1 MTSSRALA
9 WPLLALLACVPASGA
24 EPVPVSSP
32 APEPTQAVDLV
43 SSPAP
48 EPTPEVAPE
57 PEQPASVI
65 ADSDIHTGKWIDAG
79 VQPGLATFAAE
90 LSSRPGTR
98 AQLDTTDAAGSIW
111 IGKLDGNGGRDVLI
125 YVPPNADNT
134 KPFELVFHFH
144 GTYSEAVAKPLPDM
158 PKREWV
164 GWDRLT
170 QTVAAIDELQA
181 TRGHNVA
188 LIYPISAGKRLEPG
202 HKGWSN
208 VAYDRMWMDGALPP
222 SYSDDFERLHE
233 ETVALLV
240 DTFGV
245 HPSKLP
251 ETVIAE
257 GHSAGGIALLNIA
270 IHGSPHVREYIFLDA
285 SFQSWA
291 DGCHAAVK
299 QTGASAKLTLVVTD
313 KGIADPFEGR
323 DPWCVDQEADAA
335 LWLERKS
342 WCASQDKA
350 DQEVPGCD
358 WTCAELEQRA
368 IEWRDDYEPWCAA
381 MRAGMQGVD
390 GVLLIETKVVHGD
403 HPRRFTGGLELPPDR
418 WATSGP

>member
-1 MTSSRALA
+1 MPSSRAL
-9 WPLLALLACVPASGA
+9 PCSLLALLACVPASGA
-24 EPVPVSSP
+24 EPTPVSTPLPEPAPEIAP
-32 APEPTQAVDLV
+32 APEPMQ
-43 SSPAP
+43 
-48 EPTPEVAPE
+48 EVTPE
-57 PEQPASVI
+57 PEPPPPVI
-65 ADSDIHTGKWIDAG
+65 ADSDIETGAWVDAG

-90 LSSRPGTR
+90 LSTTNGTP
-98 AQLDTTDAAGSIW
+98 SIW
-111 IGKLDGNGGRDVLI
+111 IGKLEGNGGRDVLI

-170 QTVAAIDELQA
+170 QTIAAIDELQA
-181 TRGHNVA
+181 KQPYNVA
-188 LIYPISAGKRLEPG
+188 LIYPFSAGKRLEPG

-208 VAYDRMWMDGALPP
+208 VAYDRMWMDGAAPP
-222 SYSDDFERLHE
+222 NYRDDFARLHDE
-233 ETVALLV
+233 SVALLV

-270 IHGSPHVREYIFLDA
+270 VHGSPHVREYIFLDA

-299 QTGASAKLTLVVTD
+299 GSGASAKLTLVVTD

-323 DPWCVDQEADAA
+323 DPWCIDQQADAA
-335 LWLERKS
+335 LWQERAS
-342 WCASQDKA
+342 WCATRA
-350 DQEVPGCD
+350 EQEVPGSD

-368 IEWRDDYEPWCAA
+368 IEWRDDYEPWCTA

-403 HPRRFTGGLELPPDR
+403 HPRRFSGGLELPADR
-418 WATSGP
+418 WAASGP

>member
-1 MTSSRALA
+1 MKPSCALA
-9 WPLLALLACVPASGA
+9 CPLLALLACVPTSAA
-24 EPVPVSSP
+24 EPAPVSSP
-32 APEPTQAVDLV
+32 PREPTKAVA
-43 SSPAP
+43 PAP
-48 EPTPEVAPE
+48 EPKQEVEPVPE
-57 PEQPASVI
+57 PPAPVI
-65 ADSDIHTGKWIDAG
+65 ADSDIHTGAWVDAG

-90 LSSRPGTR
+90 LETTNGT
-98 AQLDTTDAAGSIW
+98 ASIW

-125 YVPPNADNT
+125 YVPANADNK

-144 GTYSEAVAKPLPDM
+144 GTYSESVAKPLPDM

-170 QTVAAIDELQA
+170 QTIAAMDELQA
-181 TRGHNVA
+181 KQPYNVA
-188 LIYPISAGKRLEPG
+188 LIYPFSAGKRLEPG

-208 VAYDRMWMDGALPP
+208 VAYDRMWMDGVAPP
-222 SYSDDFERLHE
+222 NYRDDFARLHE
-233 ETVALLV
+233 ESLALLV

-270 IHGSPHVREYIFLDA
+270 VHGSPHVREYIFLDA

-299 QTGASAKLTLVVTD
+299 DSGAQAKLTLVVTD

-323 DPWCVDQEADAA
+323 DPWCIDQEADAA
-335 LWLERKS
+335 LWQERAS
-342 WCASQDKA
+342 WCATRPDE
-350 DQEVPGCD
+350 EVPGCD
-358 WTCAELEQRA
+358 WTCTELEQRA
-368 IEWRDDYEPWCAA
+368 IEWRDDYEPWCTA

-403 HPRRFTGGLELPPDR
+403 HPRRFSGGLELPADR
-418 WATSGP
+418 WAAAGP

>member
-1 MTSSRALA
+1 MTCSRVLA
-9 WPLLALLACVPASGA
+9 WPLLVLLAPLACAPAGGT
-24 EPVPVSSP
+24 EPAPVSSP
-32 APEPTQAVDLV
+32 TSEPNQAIPPGSSSAPEPTAEVLV
-43 SSPAP
+43 EPEPPAP
-48 EPTPEVAPE
+48 
-57 PEQPASVI
+57 VI
-65 ADSDIHTGKWIDAG
+65 ADSDIHTGTWVEAG

-90 LSSRPGTR
+90 L
-98 AQLDTTDAAGSIW
+98 DTTNGAGSIW

-125 YVPPNADNT
+125 YVPRNADNK

-144 GTYSEAVAKPLPDM
+144 GTYSESVAKPLPDM

-181 TRGHNVA
+181 TRAHNVA

-208 VAYDRMWMDGALPP
+208 VAYDRMWMDGVAPP
-222 SYSDDFERLHE
+222 SYSDDFARLHE
-233 ETVALLV
+233 ESVALLV

-299 QTGASAKLTLVVTD
+299 SSGATAKLTLVVTD

-342 WCASQDKA
+342 WCANQAKGPDT
-350 DQEVPGCD
+350 DVPGCD
-358 WTCAELEQRA
+358 WTCAELEERA
-368 IEWRDDYEPWCAA
+368 QEWKDDYEPWCTA
-381 MRAGMQGVD
+381 MRANMQGVD

-403 HPRRFTGGLELPPDR
+403 HPRRFTGGLELPLDR
-418 WATSGP
+418 WTVSGP

>member
-1 MTSSRALA
+1 MTPSRALA
-9 WPLLALLACVPASGA
+9 SPLLALLACVPAGGA
-24 EPVPVSSP
+24 EPLPVSSP
-32 APEPTQAVDLV
+32 LPEPAQEVAQEPEPIPDVAAEPEP
-43 SSPAP
+43 PAP
-48 EPTPEVAPE
+48 V
-57 PEQPASVI
+57 S
-65 ADSDIHTGKWIDAG
+65 ADSDIHTGAWVDAA

-90 LSSRPGTR
+90 L
-98 AQLDTTDAAGSIW
+98 DTTNGTGSVW

-144 GTYSEAVAKPLPDM
+144 GTYSESVAKPLPDM

-170 QTVAAIDELQA
+170 QTVAAMDELQS
-181 TRGHNVA
+181 TRPYNVA
-188 LIYPISAGKRLEPG
+188 LVYPISAGKRLEPG
-202 HKGWSN
+202 HRGWSN
-208 VAYDRMWMDGALPP
+208 VAYDRMWMDGAAPP
-222 SYSDDFERLHE
+222 SYADDFAQLFE
-233 ETVALLV
+233 ESVALLV

-291 DGCHAAVK
+291 DGCHSAVEGS
-299 QTGASAKLTLVVTD
+299 GASAKLTMVVTD

-323 DPWCVDQEADAA
+323 DPWCVNQEADAA

-342 WCASQDKA
+342 WCATRPEED
-350 DQEVPGCD
+350 VPGCD

-368 IEWRDDYEPWCAA
+368 LEWNDDYEPWCAA
-381 MRAGMQGVD
+381 MQAGMQGVAN
-390 GVLLIETKVVHGD
+390 VLLIETKVVHGD
-403 HPRRFTGGLELPPDR
+403 HPRRFSGGLELPADR
-418 WATSGP
+418 WVAAAP

>member
-1 MTSSRALA
+1 MMPLRALA
-9 WPLLALLACVPASGA
+9 LPLALLACVPASGA
-24 EPVPVSSP
+24 EPAAISEPTPAPTPEPAAVTESSTEPAPTP
-32 APEPTQAVDLV
+32 APEPPP
-43 SSPAP
+43 PAP
-48 EPTPEVAPE
+48 
-57 PEQPASVI
+57 VI
-65 ADSDIHTGKWIDAG
+65 ADSDIHTGAWVDAG

-90 LSSRPGTR
+90 L
-98 AQLDTTDAAGSIW
+98 DTTKGAGSIW
-111 IGKLDGNGGRDVLI
+111 IGKLEGNGGRDVLI
-125 YVPPNADNT
+125 YVPPNADNG

-170 QTVAAIDELQA
+170 QTVAAMDELQ
-181 TRGHNVA
+181 TKQPYNVA
-188 LIYPISAGKRLEPG
+188 LIYPFSAGKRLEPG

-208 VAYDRMWMDGALPP
+208 VAYDRMWMDGVAPP
-222 SYSDDFERLHE
+222 SYRDDFARLHDE
-233 ETVALLV
+233 SVALLI

-251 ETVIAE
+251 AAVIAE

-291 DGCHAAVK
+291 DGCHSAVK
-299 QTGASAKLTLVVTD
+299 DSGASAKLTLVVTD

-335 LWLERKS
+335 LWQEKKS
-342 WCASQDKA
+342 WCASRPDE
-350 DQEVPGCD
+350 EVPGCD

-368 IEWRDDYEPWCAA
+368 IEWRDDYEPWCTA
-381 MRAGMQGVD
+381 MRAGMQGID
-390 GVLLIETKVVHGD
+390 NVLLIETKVVHGD
-403 HPRRFTGGLELPPDR
+403 HPRRFSGGLELPADR
-418 WATSGP
+418 WAAAAP

>member
-1 MTSSRALA
+1 MTCPRALA
-9 WPLLALLACVPASGA
+9 WPLLALLACVPSCVPGSGA
-24 EPVPVSSP
+24 EPAPVSTP
-32 APEPTQAVDLV
+32 APEPTQAVV
-43 SSPAP
+43 PNVAAGP
-48 EPTPEVAPE
+48 EPAPEVAPE
-57 PEQPASVI
+57 PPAPVI
-65 ADSDIHTGKWIDAG
+65 ADSDIHTGKWVDAG

-90 LSSRPGTR
+90 L
-98 AQLDTTDAAGSIW
+98 DTTNGTSSLW
-111 IGKLDGNGGRDVLI
+111 LGKLDGNGGRDVLI
-125 YVPPNADNT
+125 YVPANADNS

-170 QTVAAIDELQA
+170 QTVAAVDELQA
-181 TRGHNVA
+181 TRPYNVA

-208 VAYDRMWMDGALPP
+208 AMYDRMWMDGALPP
-222 SYSDDFERLHE
+222 SYSDDFGRLHE
-233 ETVALLV
+233 QSVALLV

-299 QTGASAKLTLVVTD
+299 KTGASAKLTLVVTD

-335 LWLERKS
+335 LWKERAS
-342 WCASQDKA
+342 WCATRA
-350 DQEVPGCD
+350 DQDVPGCD
-358 WTCAELEQRA
+358 WTCGELEQRA
-368 IEWRDDYEPWCAA
+368 IEWRDDYEPWCTA
-381 MRAGMQGVD
+381 MRAGMQGGD

-403 HPRRFTGGLELPPDR
+403 HPRRFTGGLELPADR
-418 WATSGP
+418 WASAAL